1 MLDFDLAKLYG
12 VETRVLNQTVKRN
25 IDRFPEDFMFRRTD
39 LELKDWKSQIVI
51 SNLIKMGLRNKPFAF
66 TELGVAMLSSV
77 LNSQT
82 AIQINIGIM
91 RAFVAIRQSLS
102 SNPVD
107 KISEL
112 QSEIQQLKEYMNEV
126 FTDQNDINEDT
137 RMQMELI
144 NQSLAELQSDKKIKD
159 LPRRKIGFNQEE

>member
-1 MLDFDLAKLYG
+1 
-12 VETRVLNQTVKRN
+12 
-25 IDRFPEDFMFRRTD
+25 
-39 LELKDWKSQIVI
+39 
-51 SNLIKMGLRNKPFAF
+51 MGLRNKPFAF